1 MTETGTTGTSA
12 AGTSAAGADGTP
24 RARLAR
30 RYLEVNG
37 EHPMT
42 EADDAYV
49 DRHFAPLEPLCAR
62 RGLDPDEVR
71 GHMLAGRL
79 PLPGYLRSDGTEMV
93 APDLL
98 ELVDEAGGLAKLPD
112 WFRGHWADREE
123 GAEEYESYLS
133 GQNVCLH
140 RLHPVTM
147 RRKAELVRDIT
158 EALGRPATAGPSE
171 QQQPDLHALATPP
184 ALTTLHALVDE
195 LDALEPPFTAYDRL
209 RFGGPVSRDTCIDAV
224 RRHHPLG

>member
-1 MTETGTTGTSA
+1 MTETGTTGTGS
-12 AGTSAAGADGTP
+12 TETGTP

-62 RGLDPDEVR
+62 HGRDPDEVR

-98 ELVDEAGGLAKLPD
+98 ELVDEAGGLAELPD
-112 WFRGHWADREE
+112 WFRAHWTDREE

-147 RRKAELVRDIT
+147 RRKAELVRGIT
-158 EALGRPATAGPSE
+158 EALGRPADGPSGRLPE
-171 QQQPDLHALATPP
+171 LSA
-184 ALTTLHALVDE
+184 LHALVDE
-195 LDALEPPFTAYDRL
+195 LDALEPPFTTYDRL

-224 RRHHPLG
+224 RRDHPLG

>member
-1 MTETGTTGTSA
+1 MTETGTTGTGST
-12 AGTSAAGADGTP
+12 GTGSTEIGTA
-24 RARLAR
+24 RARVAR

-49 DRHFAPLEPLCAR
+49 DRHFAALEPLCAR
-62 RGLDPDEVR
+62 HGQDPDEVR
-71 GHMLAGRL
+71 GHMLDGRL

-147 RRKAELVRDIT
+147 RRKAELVRGIT
-158 EALGRPATAGPSE
+158 EALGRPADGRSDRL
-171 QQQPDLHALATPP
+171 PDLSA
-184 ALTTLHALVDE
+184 LHALVDE

-224 RRHHPLG
+224 RRDHPLG

>member
-1 MTETGTTGTSA
+1 MTETGT
-12 AGTSAAGADGTP
+12 P
-24 RARLAR
+24 RERVAR
-30 RYLEVNG
+30 RYLAVNG

-42 EADDAYV
+42 AADDAYV
-49 DRHFAPLEPLCAR
+49 DRHFAALEPLCAR
-62 RGLDPDEVR
+62 HGQDPDAVR
-71 GHMLAGRL
+71 DHMLAGRL

-112 WFRGHWADREE
+112 WFRGHWSDPAE
-123 GAEEYESYLS
+123 GAAEYESYLS

-147 RRKAELVRDIT
+147 RRKAELVRAIT
-158 EALGRPATAGPSE
+158 EALP
-171 QQQPDLHALATPP
+171 QPDSLA
-184 ALTTLHALVDE
+184 ALHALVDE

-224 RRHHPLG
+224 RRDHPLG

>member
-1 MTETGTTGTSA
+1 MTETGTTGTGST
-12 AGTSAAGADGTP
+12 GTGSTEIGTA
-24 RARLAR
+24 RARVAR

-49 DRHFAPLEPLCAR
+49 DRHFAALEPLCAR
-62 RGLDPDEVR
+62 HGQDPDEVR
-71 GHMLAGRL
+71 GHMLDGRL

-147 RRKAELVRDIT
+147 RRKAELVRGIT
-158 EALGRPATAGPSE
+158 EALGRPTDGPSDRL
-171 QQQPDLHALATPP
+171 PDLSA
-184 ALTTLHALVDE
+184 LHALVDE

-224 RRHHPLG
+224 RRDHPLG

>member
-1 MTETGTTGTSA
+1 MTETGTTA
-12 AGTSAAGADGTP
+12 K
-24 RARLAR
+24 ARLAR

-49 DRHFAPLEPLCAR
+49 DRQFAPLEPLCAR
-62 RGLDPDEVR
+62 HGEDPDEVR

-98 ELVDEAGGLAKLPD
+98 ELVDEAGGLAELPD
-112 WFRGHWADREE
+112 WFRGHWEDREE

-147 RRKAELVRDIT
+147 RRKAELVRGIT
-158 EALGRPATAGPSE
+158 EALGRPAAG
-171 QQQPDLHALATPP
+171 LP
-184 ALTTLHALVDE
+184 ALHALVNE

-224 RRHHPLG
+224 RRDHPLG

>member
-1 MTETGTTGTSA
+1 MTETGTTGTSS
-12 AGTSAAGADGTP
+12 AGTGTP
-24 RARLAR
+24 KARLAR

-49 DRHFAPLEPLCAR
+49 DRHFSPLEPLCAR
-62 RGLDPDEVR
+62 HGQDPDEVR

-112 WFRGHWADREE
+112 WFQGHWEDREE

-147 RRKAELVRDIT
+147 RRKAELVRGIT
-158 EALGRPATAGPSE
+158 EALARPTAGPSDRL
-171 QQQPDLHALATPP
+171 PGLRDLPALHDLHAMI
-184 ALTTLHALVDE
+184 DE

-224 RRHHPLG
+224 RRDHPRD

>member
-1 MTETGTTGTSA
+1 MTETGRTETDVTKTGTA
-12 AGTSAAGADGTP
+12 ATGATDTGTP
-24 RARLAR
+24 RERLAR
-30 RYLEVNG
+30 RYLAVNG

-49 DRHFAPLEPLCAR
+49 DRQFAALEALCAR
-62 RGLDPDEVR
+62 HGADPDEVR

-98 ELVDEAGGLAKLPD
+98 ELVDEAGGLTKLPD
-112 WFRGHWADREE
+112 WFRSHWADREE

-147 RRKAELVRDIT
+147 RRKGELVRDIT
-158 EALGRPATAGPSE
+158 SALGDPARET
-171 QQQPDLHALATPP
+171 PDRLP
-184 ALTTLHALVDE
+184 ALHALVDE
-195 LDALEPPFTAYDRL
+195 LDALEPEFTAYDRL

-224 RRHHPLG
+224 RREHPLG

>member
-1 MTETGTTGTSA
+1 MTETGTTGTGS
-12 AGTSAAGADGTP
+12 TDTGTP

-62 RGLDPDEVR
+62 HGRDPDEVR

-147 RRKAELVRDIT
+147 RRKAELVRAIT
-158 EALGRPATAGPSE
+158 EALGRAATAGPSDRLPDLPDL
-171 QQQPDLHALATPP
+171 PDLHAM
-184 ALTTLHALVDE
+184 VDE
-195 LDALEPPFTAYDRL
+195 LDAMEPPFTAYDRL

-224 RRHHPLG
+224 RRDHPLG

>member
-1 MTETGTTGTSA
+1 MTETGSTET
-12 AGTSAAGADGTP
+12 GTP
-24 RARLAR
+24 RERLAR

-49 DRHFAPLEPLCAR
+49 DRQFAALEVLCAR
-62 RGLDPDEVR
+62 RGADPDEVR

-112 WFRGHWADREE
+112 WFRGHWADPAE
-123 GAEEYESYLS
+123 GEEEYESYLS

-147 RRKAELVRDIT
+147 RRKGELVRDIT
-158 EALGRPATAGPSE
+158 EALGDPSRDNPAR
-171 QQQPDLHALATPP
+171 LP
-184 ALTTLHALVDE
+184 ALHALVDE
-195 LDALEPPFTAYDRL
+195 LDALEPEFTAYDRL

-224 RRHHPLG
+224 RRDHPLG

>member
-1 MTETGTTGTSA
+1 MTETGSTET
-12 AGTSAAGADGTP
+12 GTP
-24 RARLAR
+24 RERLAR

-49 DRHFAPLEPLCAR
+49 DRQFAALEVLCAR
-62 RGLDPDEVR
+62 RGVDPDEVR

-112 WFRGHWADREE
+112 WFRGHWADPAE
-123 GAEEYESYLS
+123 GEEEYESYLS

-147 RRKAELVRDIT
+147 RRKGELVRDIT
-158 EALGRPATAGPSE
+158 EALGDPSRDNPAR
-171 QQQPDLHALATPP
+171 LP
-184 ALTTLHALVDE
+184 ALHALVDE
-195 LDALEPPFTAYDRL
+195 LDALEPEFTAYDRL

-224 RRHHPLG
+224 RRDHPLG

>member
-1 MTETGTTGTSA
+1 MTETGTTETGSTETGTA
-12 AGTSAAGADGTP
+12 

-30 RYLEVNG
+30 RYLDVNG

-62 RGLDPDEVR
+62 HGRDPDEVR

-147 RRKAELVRDIT
+147 RRKAELVRGIA
-158 EALGRPATAGPSE
+158 EALGRPADGPSDR
-171 QQQPDLHALATPP
+171 PTDLSALADLS
-184 ALTTLHALVDE
+184 ALHALVDE
-195 LDALEPPFTAYDRL
+195 LDDLEPPFTAYDRL

-224 RRHHPLG
+224 RRDHPLG

>member
-1 MTETGTTGTSA
+1 MTETGTTESGSTE
-12 AGTSAAGADGTP
+12 AGSTGSDGTP

-62 RGLDPDEVR
+62 HGRDPDEVR

-112 WFRGHWADREE
+112 WFRGHWEDREE

-147 RRKAELVRDIT
+147 RRKAELVRGIT
-158 EALGRPATAGPSE
+158 EALGRPADGL
-171 QQQPDLHALATPP
+171 PDLAA
-184 ALTTLHALVDE
+184 LHAMVDE
-195 LDALEPPFTAYDRL
+195 LDDLEPPFTAYDRL

-224 RRHHPLG
+224 RRDHPLG

>member
-12 AGTSAAGADGTP
+12 AETDGTP

-30 RYLEVNG
+30 RYLDVNG

-62 RGLDPDEVR
+62 HGRDPDEVR
-71 GHMLAGRL
+71 GLMLAGRL

-98 ELVDEAGGLAKLPD
+98 ELVDEAGGLEKLPD
-112 WFRGHWADREE
+112 WFRGHWEDREE

-147 RRKAELVRDIT
+147 RRKAELVRGIT
-158 EALGRPATAGPSE
+158 EALGRPATTGPSE
-171 QQQPDLHALATPP
+171 RLSDLLA
-184 ALTTLHALVDE
+184 LHALVDE

-224 RRHHPLG
+224 RRDHPLG